1 MNRIQSADFKLFVNK
16 QLTGH
21 DPEAELLITDQ
32 LCNNAEGI
40 VINNS

>member
-32 LCNNAEGI
+32 LCPVQQCRRNRD
-40 VINNS
+40 

>member
-1 MNRIQSADFKLFVNK
+1 MNRIQSADFKLVVNK